1 MADATDIFALV
12 EAAKRAL
19 EEDSRYRQD
28 DEIRALPEI
37 RVINTA
43 TDGIRRECILL
54 TTRQKDRAAASLLPY
69 IVRKRAGLTVDD
81 VETIL
86 SPPGGLSDAPDP
98 WASHKIDVL
107 TGQVEATWKS
117 ADDAGRARLRPQL
130 ERVAVS
136 VPSAALRLRRL
147 TTAADGTE
155 RVPYELIAMTS
166 MVGKALRRVVGAASE
181 PDTAR
186 TALIRLLTAYPVTGK
201 PGAKWGTEATAVLS
215 MLREP
220 GDTIASLL
228 GAALDG
234 LDDEHGHPGLPGHYS
249 QYGRFSRYGTDRDEA
264 FLCGTTVLA
273 GQAAASDPE
282 LLLQLRRLA
291 LTAIAGGASPRSV
304 RLANHCVAAIAG
316 AGLPSSVTELL
327 NTERGTRH
335 GALVRAVRKSLDA
348 LAAAQG
354 LTRDQM
360 LEMAV
365 EDHGLGPDGT
375 RRVALAGGWAAVAE
389 TDGRAARIGYEDPG
403 GKPRKSL
410 PAAVKQASAGTL
422 AEFKKDL
429 KAIRATVGNERIRL
443 DACLAA
449 DRRWPLAQWRRL
461 CLGHPVTGQLTRG
474 LIWTFRA
481 AAEPDRPAGPGQMV
495 TGIPVSEGVLVTSDG
510 AEVPIPAG
518 DETEVRLWHP
528 VHATADD
535 VRAWRQLVIDRRL
548 VQPVKQAFREI
559 YVLTPAEEA
568 TRDYSSRFAGH
579 VFQQE
584 QSRALM
590 KGRSWAPVPLAPWDD
605 GIDHGIA
612 RREYPQADGRVVR
625 AEFFFGTAG
634 SEDLTRN
641 GMLRFCASDQV
652 RFFGPADGHALP
664 LTSVPPLT
672 FSEAMRDIDLV
683 IGVTSLGADPEWLD
697 RGEGRRFGDYWRQFA
712 FGDLRAGA
720 QVRHDVLST
729 LVPLLAIA
737 DRCELEDR
745 FLKVRGE
752 LHTYRIHLGSGNIL
766 MSPNDRY
773 LCIVAARDARAGK
786 LFLPF
791 DDDPLLSLI
800 LSKAFLLAEDTKITD
815 QSITLQISPRLR
827 PRLTR
832 PRGQAP
838 SLRATASP
846 AARSGKIAALYRML
860 DEAGVPE
867 TNMH

>member
-1 MADATDIFALV
+1 MADATDILALV

-28 DEIRALPEI
+28 DEIRALPEV

-54 TTRQKDRAAASLLPY
+54 TTRQNDRGAALLLPY

-98 WASHKIDVL
+98 WASHKIDLL
-107 TGQVEATWKS
+107 TGQIEATWKS
-117 ADDAGRARLRPQL
+117 ADDGGRVRLRPHL
-130 ERVAVS
+130 ERVAAEFS
-136 VPSAALRLRRL
+136 KPNSRPSTAVRLRRL
-147 TTAADGTE
+147 TTAADDTE
-155 RVPYELIAMTS
+155 RVPYELIGVTS
-166 MVGKALRRVVGAASE
+166 VVAKALRRVVGAASE
-181 PDTAR
+181 PDAAK
-186 TALIRLLTAYPVTGK
+186 TALVRLLTAYPITGK
-201 PGAKWGTEATAVLS
+201 PAAKWGPEATAVLDL
-215 MLREP
+215 LREP

-228 GAALDG
+228 DTAFDG
-234 LDDEHGHPGLPGHYS
+234 LEDEHGHPGPAGY
-249 QYGRFSRYGTDRDEA
+249 YGRFSWYGADRDEA

-273 GQAAASDPE
+273 GRAAVSDPE
-282 LLLQLRRLA
+282 LLVQLRRLA
-291 LTAIAGGASPRSV
+291 LTAIAGESGPRSI
-304 RLANHCVAAIAG
+304 RLANHCVAAIAD

-375 RRVALAGGWAAVAE
+375 RRVALADGWAAVVEA
-389 TDGRAARIGYEDPG
+389 DGRAARISYEDPAG
-403 GKPRKSL
+403 QPRKSL
-410 PAAVKQASAGTL
+410 SAAVKQASTDTL
-422 AEFKKDL
+422 AEFKKDF
-429 KAIRATVGNERIRL
+429 KAIRATIGNERIRL
-443 DACLAA
+443 DACLTA

-461 CLGHPVTGQLTRG
+461 YLGHPVTGQLARG
-474 LIWTFRA
+474 LIWAFRA
-481 AAEPDRPAGPGQMV
+481 AAEPDRPVDPGQMV
-495 TGIPVSEGVLVTSDG
+495 TGIPVREGILVTSDG
-510 AEVPIPAG
+510 AEVPIPVG

-528 VHATADD
+528 VHATADE
-535 VRAWRQLVIDRRL
+535 VRAWRQLLIDRRL

-568 TRDYSSRFAGH
+568 TRDYSNRFAGH

-584 QSRALM
+584 QARALL

-625 AEFFFGTAG
+625 AEFFFDADG
-634 SEDLTRN
+634 SELTRN
-641 GMLRFCASDQV
+641 GMFCFCASDQV
-652 RFFGPADGHALP
+652 RFFGSADGDALP

-683 IGVTSLGADPEWLD
+683 IGVTSIGADPEWLD

-712 FGDLRAGA
+712 FGDLRTGA
-720 QVRHDVLST
+720 QVRHEVLST
-729 LVPLLAIA
+729 LVPMLAIA

-773 LCIVAARDARAGK
+773 LCIVGARDARADK

-791 DDDPLLSLI
+791 DDDPVLSLI
-800 LSKAFLLAEDTKITD
+800 LSKAFLLADDNKITD
-815 QSITLQISPRLR
+815 PAITRQI
-827 PRLTR
+827 
-832 PRGQAP
+832 
-838 SLRATASP
+838 
-846 AARSGKIAALYRML
+846 AAR
-860 DEAGVPE
+860 
-867 TNMH
+867 